1 MTLSSRPGPHGPTT
15 MPDDRGNHYS
25 SSVASNEISRWYV
38 GAPADEPGRD
48 AARVELLASDLLK
61 RSSARY
67 SWFHEVME
75 AMPSPADAVD
85 VWPPAY
91 RGKALVTLLAWLAT
105 ERLTSRHAW
114 VTWHMDK
121 QQGPDSIG
129 RMLAGLGW
137 TQFSRQRQGRLTHLR
152 CRPPAQAELPQA
164 DEFCVR
170 VGEASLV
177 FEADYGVFSPR
188 RIDDGTALLAEV
200 ALAEKAVDTV
210 ADIGIGYGPLAI
222 ALVRNGVAA
231 SAIATDTDSVALWL
245 ARRNAVRN
253 DIILSVTCDP
263 DPLAVPP
270 TPLTVCNVPTHIDA
284 TQSRELMAGL
294 ISRSRAG
301 RLLIVVHRSL
311 EERYARHLINA
322 RLGVGRHPGLTHTVL
337 AVTGG

>member
-1 MTLSSRPGPHGPTT
+1 MTTPV
-15 MPDDRGNHYS
+15 DRGNDYS
-25 SSVASNEISRWYV
+25 FSVVSNEVSRWYV
-38 GAPADEPGRD
+38 GPPADEPGRD
-48 AARVELLASDLLK
+48 AARLELLAFDLL
-61 RSSARY
+61 SDSPAPY

-75 AMPSPADAVD
+75 AAPSPAEAVD
-85 VWPPAY
+85 IWPPAY

-105 ERLTSRHAW
+105 EKLTSPDAC

-129 RMLAGLGW
+129 RMLAALGW
-137 TQFSRQRQGRLTHLR
+137 TQFSRQRKGRLTHLR
-152 CRPPAQAELPQA
+152 CRPPARAEFPQA
-164 DEFCVR
+164 DEFCAR
-170 VGEASLV
+170 IGEASLD

-200 ALAEKAVDTV
+200 ALAEKPVGTV
-210 ADIGIGYGPLAI
+210 ADIGVGYGPLAI
-222 ALVRNGVAA
+222 ALVRNGIAA
-231 SAIATDTDSVALWL
+231 SAVATDTDSVALWL

-253 DIILSVTCDP
+253 GVAISVTCDP
-263 DPLAVPP
+263 NPLAVPP

-284 TQSRELMAGL
+284 AQSRQLMAGL

-311 EERYARHLINA
+311 EERYARYLRNA
-322 RLGVGRHPGLTHTVL
+322 CLKAGRHPGPAHTVL